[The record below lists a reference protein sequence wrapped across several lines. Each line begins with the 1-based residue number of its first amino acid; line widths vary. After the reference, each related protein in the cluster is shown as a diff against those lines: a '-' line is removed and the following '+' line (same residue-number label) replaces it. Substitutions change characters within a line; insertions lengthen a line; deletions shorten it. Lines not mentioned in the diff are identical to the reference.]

1 MVKTRANDYTISVS
15 NMENNSKALESE
27 VDLDDSADSLI
38 SSNNIKL
45 TKKEVKTKVLLYLK
59 KIEKL
64 RTDGAFILQSR
75 TEEFPEYMNTI
86 YDLYDFII
94 DNEALLIGN
103 KKNSKFY
110 KVTQERLYYM
120 IRTIFKEFKRADLSY
135 SIYNQYKNFF
145 NLSYNKA
152 FILDIDND
160 Y

>member
-1 MVKTRANDYTISVS
+1 MVKTRAKDYTISVS
-15 NMENNSKALESE
+15 NMENNSKALSSE
-27 VDLDDSADSLI
+27 VELDDSADSLI
-38 SSNNIKL
+38 SSNDIKL
-45 TKKEVKTKVLLYLK
+45 TKKEVITKVSLYLK

-64 RTDGAFILQSR
+64 RTDGAFTLQSR

-86 YDLYDFII
+86 YDLYDFLI
-94 DNEALLIGN
+94 DNEELLIGN

-110 KVTQERLYYM
+110 KITQERLYYM

-145 NLSYNKA
+145 DLSYDKA

>member
-1 MVKTRANDYTISVS
+1 MVKTIAKDYTISVS
-15 NMENNSKALESE
+15 NMQNNSKALSSE

-38 SSNNIKL
+38 SSNDIKL
-45 TKKEVKTKVLLYLK
+45 TKKEVKSKILLYLK

-64 RTDGAFILQSR
+64 RTDGAFRLQSR

-86 YDLYDFII
+86 YDLYDFVI
-94 DNEALLIGN
+94 DNEALLIGTN
-103 KKNSKFY
+103 KNSKFY

-120 IRTIFKEFKRADLSY
+120 IRTIFREYKRADLSY

-145 NLSYNKA
+145 NLSYDKA